1 VLTNSIR
8 SLDSKISIHRSR
20 KFLDVPSRRSEG
32 QKSYYVSH
40 FELDYITRRVLN
52 PGIPTHHTQI
62 RVFQKEVNIAA
73 NCIGEMLAIDERPSL
88 DI

>member
-1 VLTNSIR
+1 MFLQGVQRDKNHIMFHILNWTILQDE
-8 SLDSKISIHRSR
+8 SLILG
-20 KFLDVPSRRSEG
+20 F
-32 QKSYYVSH
+32 
-40 FELDYITRRVLN
+40 
-52 PGIPTHHTQI
+52 PTHHTQI